1 MTLEK
6 VIQLQ
11 ICLGL
16 FSVPTP
22 YIDGCTHI
30 YISIYLLS
38 TLRLLGKH
46 YLLSGLYS
54 IRLEYD
60 MR

>member
-1 MTLEK
+1 MIMTIEK
-6 VIQLQ
+6 VKQLQ

-16 FSVPTP
+16 PTP

-30 YISIYLLS
+30 YISIFLLP
-38 TLRLLGKH
+38 TLLLLGKH